1 MRGGVFTA
9 IDFRRMRFLIDRLPM
24 ARFRIDKAMARAAKC
39 TASLSGMPGGGG
51 GGSQVERGVEL
62 LEAAREAHAA
72 ISQELYDMRLELQP
86 LLKTLEDPLQKTAMR
101 MRYIEGLSVRK
112 IAYRITYSEQHIF
125 RVLQKA
131 EKILRES
138 AKDESHEST

>member
-1 MRGGVFTA
+1 
-9 IDFRRMRFLIDRLPM
+9 MRFLIDRLPM

-86 LLKTLEDPLQKTAMR
+86 LLETLEDPLQIAAMR
-101 MRYIEGLSVRK
+101 MRYIDGLSVRE
-112 IAYRITYSEQHIF
+112 IAYRINYSESHIF
-125 RVLQKA
+125 LVLRRA
-131 EKILRES
+131 EGKIS
-138 AKDESHEST
+138 AEHNSHNSSECGIV